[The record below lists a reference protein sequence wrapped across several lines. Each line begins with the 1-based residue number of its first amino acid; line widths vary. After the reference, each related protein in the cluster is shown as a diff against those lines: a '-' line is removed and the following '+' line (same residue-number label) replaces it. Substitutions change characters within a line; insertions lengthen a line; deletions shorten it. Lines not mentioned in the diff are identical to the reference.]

1 MSISFLPISVAG
13 YLPHELH
20 GPSRVWDQT
29 NCSVDVWVELLHAL
43 GLDPVA
49 AAAFAVA
56 ADFEGDQ
63 WTFFKY
69 PPEDLLALYGVD
81 VHEMN
86 PWRGVLHHVCGQLED
101 GRLMT
106 VEVDS
111 FFLPDTQG
119 VSYRLGHVKSTIV
132 VNAIDSRR
140 RWMAYFHNAGYHQ
153 LSGDDFDGVFRLGAH
168 ADSASL
174 SPYTEIIRLERLRVL
189 DGAEL
194 TAASRALLT
203 KHLDLRPRDNPVIR
217 MAERIDGD
225 ADWLRSAGPETF
237 HDYAF
242 ATVRQ
247 CGASSETASS
257 YCQWLAE
264 RSPEHRSSLEAA
276 AGHWRSVAESAKTA
290 QLKLARLAR
299 GRATTLNESWHLM
312 STEWAAAQYEL
323 DALAG
328 R

>member
-1 MSISFLPISVAG
+1 MSISLLPISVAE
-13 YLPHELH
+13 YRPHEMH
-20 GPSRVWDQT
+20 GPDRVWDQT
-29 NCSVDVWVELLHAL
+29 NCSVDVWVEMLHAL
-43 GLDPVA
+43 GLDPLA
-49 AAAFAVA
+49 AAAFSVA

-63 WTFFKY
+63 WTFYKY

-86 PWRGVLHHVCGQLED
+86 PWRGVLEHVCDQLGR

-111 FFLPDTQG
+111 WFLPDTHG
-119 VSYRLGHVKSTIV
+119 VSYRLGHDKSTIV
-132 VNAIDSRR
+132 VNDIDREQ
-140 RWMAYFHNAGYHQ
+140 RWMAYFHNAGYHE
-153 LSGDDFDGVFRLGAH
+153 LEGDDFDGVFRLGAH
-168 ADSASL
+168 ADPASL
-174 SPYTEIIRLERLRVL
+174 SPYTEIVRLENLRVL
-189 DGAEL
+189 QGEEL
-194 TAASRALLT
+194 TAASLVLLT
-203 KHLDLRPRDNPVIR
+203 KHLHLRPPDNPVER
-217 MAERIDGD
+217 MAARIDAD
-225 ADWLRSAGPETF
+225 ADWLRSADSQTF

-257 YCQWLAE
+257 YCSWLAE
-264 RSPEHRSSLEAA
+264 RSPEHRTSLEAA
-276 AGHWRSVAESAKTA
+276 AAHWRTLAESAKAA

-299 GRATTLNESWHLM
+299 GRATSLEESWQAM
-312 STEWAAAQYEL
+312 SQEWAAAQHEL